1 MDVNNN
7 LANVTLKVKC
17 DLCEKSFFVE
27 FLSKHMRVSHPGV
40 ERPVK
45 KKTQNLIDKNDL
57 KFFCKFCIK
66 GFAVKREMKRHKK
79 RFIYQAEILKLLRNS
94 FGRNLSQLKMV
105 VCIVVIVTKHFLA
118 TKVPD
123 LITCSGI
130 WLKMLATYSFVNFVM
145 KNLQQ
150 NMF

>member
-45 KKTQNLIDKNDL
+45 KKTQNMIDKNDL
-57 KFFCKFCIK
+57 KFFCKFCNK

-79 RFIYQAEILKLLRNS
+79 KVH
-94 FGRNLSQLKMV
+94 LS
-105 VCIVVIVTKHFLA
+105 
-118 TKVPD
+118 
-123 LITCSGI
+123 S
-130 WLKMLATYSFVNFVM
+130 
-145 KNLQQ
+145 
-150 NMF
+150 